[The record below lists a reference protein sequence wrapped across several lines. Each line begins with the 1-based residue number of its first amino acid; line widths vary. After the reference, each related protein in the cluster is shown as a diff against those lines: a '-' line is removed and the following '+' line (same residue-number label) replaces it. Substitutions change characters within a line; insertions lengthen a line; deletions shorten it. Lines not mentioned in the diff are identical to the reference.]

1 MPTLPHQFKRTV
13 TAPAS
18 LMASAMPSANRV
30 CSVDLQ
36 ADEDV
41 EWITTLMADGMT
53 CVSGYTI
60 TKRPPFDETP
70 T

>member
-1 MPTLPHQFKRTV
+1 
-13 TAPAS
+13 
-18 LMASAMPSANRV
+18 MASAMPSANRV